1 MADEQTTIVPVYHV
15 TFAGRLPT
23 IARHGLLPNAR
34 SGFGGGAYD
43 FNKKGRI
50 FVTEKEGIDY
60 WFNKA
65 RDHAFDASDNV
76 WKDGLVPVVL
86 AVAIQHRF
94 EKDGE
99 VGGRFRR
106 MPGKGRMISDE
117 LGSSD
122 ALHDA
127 WYTTKTIPATRLKVF
142 NGRAW
147 VPIDRFRK
155 EDAAKAV
162 KKVREDGTSWYEL
175 IEPSPLQ
182 PFVETPA
189 SASER
194 PRSGR

>member
-1 MADEQTTIVPVYHV
+1 MDPTSQDETRVVPVYHV
-15 TFAGRLPT
+15 TYAGRLAT

-34 SGFGGGAYD
+34 SGFGGDAYD

-86 AVAIQHRF
+86 AVAIRHRF
-94 EKDGE
+94 
-99 VGGRFRR
+99 VR
-106 MPGKGRMISDE
+106 GKMVSDE

-122 ALHDA
+122 AMHDA

-142 NGRAW
+142 NGRTW
-147 VPIDRFRK
+147 LSIDRFRK

-182 PFVETPA
+182 PFVEV
-189 SASER
+189 E
-194 PRSGR
+194 